1 MRNSLSIRMKTCITA
16 HSSQPFRRR
25 FLGAFW
31 LATLTLAVLA
41 GGFMPTA
48 SVWAQSKPVP
58 TSLESYQPFAPEAV
72 DTFRELLIQDGGRV
86 KPMDTYAR
94 FTQLALFGRR
104 SARFSTTDGEEHK
117 IDSAEWLMNLLFRPQ
132 VAKHLPSFVVDD
144 SDAVVEFGVTAKK
157 KRDRYSY
164 REIAESGGSGGPED
178 PTSRAKLAQEAQQYA
193 QQKQKYEQAKDKQS
207 DEAAQYELSHIQEMV
222 LILARNVSSFEYH
235 AGQMAFA
242 QQGDILSAG
251 LMPPKMMTLAK
262 SLDAM
267 ELIEKM
273 PAMPMASLVQMIRSQ
288 PPGAEG
294 DAELLSMSLQLLFF
308 YSQSADTM
316 AIFPPPRGKYP
327 QFTAEDILKP
337 KVLTERFLTKSDV
350 DLLSGWL
357 WQQFDAGTQKNL
369 QDESADEEQLRAT
382 LSAALNKV
390 ISSGTL
396 IYEKKRFSAGSLEKE
411 TEDLMSDKPEGDTLV
426 ELNRMLLNDYYRS
439 ELESPAKEWLTVGD
453 VMILALESEE
463 MRPWAR
469 ERLKLVQDLARAAG
483 PDQGAEFQEKLTA
496 LKAFTDAEAE
506 TLRVGERAKME
517 VDFYSRSYF
526 SNALWFC
533 FVPAFVFLCI
543 SWLSPGSQF
552 GRWTR
557 WVVIGFTVIG
567 LVLVVIGIGY
577 RCVIRQRA
585 PISNLYETIIFIAA
599 TCVFVGL
606 FLEWITRITVG
617 LAAAV
622 VLGLGLMFLSVR
634 YEAMEA
640 TDTMGQLQAVL
651 DTNFWLW
658 THVTIINIGYG
669 AGMLGAIVS
678 HFWILTKALG
688 LGHSDKNIYKT
699 ITRMV
704 YGIVCFCLLFSLV
717 GTVLGGI
724 WANYSWG
731 RFWGWDPK
739 ENGALMICLF
749 SLAMLHARMGGYI
762 RDLGMH
768 ITSIFLGMLVTFSW
782 WGVNNLGVGLHSYGF
797 VEGVWI
803 NLFIFWGIEVVF
815 MILAVIVA
823 KRPLVNVGKMLEGRT
838 VSNAGT
844 SSAS

>member
-1 MRNSLSIRMKTCITA
+1 M
-16 HSSQPFRRR
+16 
-25 FLGAFW
+25 
-31 LATLTLAVLA
+31 LTLAVLA
-41 GGFMPTA
+41 GGLLPTGSA
-48 SVWAQSKPVP
+48 WAQSKPVP
-58 TSLESYQPFAPEAV
+58 TSLESYQPFPQESV
-72 DTFRELLIQDGGRV
+72 DTFRELLIQDGGRI

-104 SARFSTTDGEEHK
+104 SARFLTMDEEKHK

-144 SDAVVEFGVTAKK
+144 SDAVVEFGVTGKK

-164 REIAESGGSGGPED
+164 REIAEAGGSAEGEPN
-178 PTSRAKLAQEAQQYA
+178 SRAKLAQAAQQYSA
-193 QQKQKYEQAKDKQS
+193 QKQKHAQAKEKQS
-207 DEAAQYELSHIQEMV
+207 DTAAQYELSHIQEMV

-235 AGQMAFA
+235 SGQMAFA

-288 PPGAEG
+288 PAGAGE

-308 YSQSADTM
+308 YTQSADTM

-327 QFTAEDILKP
+327 QLAAGDILNP
-337 KVLTERFLTKSDV
+337 KALTEKLLARSDV
-350 DLLSGWL
+350 DKLSGWL
-357 WQQFDAGTQKNL
+357 WKQFDSETQSTLPDKSAG
-369 QDESADEEQLRAT
+369 EEQLRST

-390 ISSGTL
+390 ISAGSS
-396 IYEKKRFSAGSLEKE
+396 IYEKDRFSAGSLEKE

-439 ELESPAKEWLTVGD
+439 ELDSPAKEWLTIGD
-453 VMILALESEE
+453 VMMLALESEE

-469 ERLKLVQDLARAAG
+469 ERLTLVQEVARAAG
-483 PDQGAEFQEKLTA
+483 SDQSGVFQEKLTA
-496 LKAFTDAEAE
+496 LKAFTDAGAKA
-506 TLRVGERAKME
+506 LRVGERAKME
-517 VDFYSRSYF
+517 VDFYSRNYF
-526 SNALWFC
+526 SDALWFC

-567 LVLVVIGIGY
+567 LALVITGIGW
-577 RCVIRQRA
+577 RCIIRQRA
-585 PISNLYETIIFIAA
+585 PISNLYETVIFIAA
-599 TCVFVGL
+599 ICVMVGL

-678 HFWILTKALG
+678 HFWIFSKALG
-688 LGHSDKNIYKT
+688 LGHSDKNMYRT

-749 SLAMLHARMGGYI
+749 SLAILHARMGGYI

-768 ITSIFLGMLVTFSW
+768 ITSIFLGILVTFSW

-797 VEGVWI
+797 VEGVWW
-803 NLFIFWGIEVVF
+803 NLLIFWCIEVVF
-815 MILAVIVA
+815 MILAVVVA
-823 KRPLVNVGKMLEGRT
+823 KRPLLNVGKMLEQREINKGG
-838 VSNAGT
+838 A
-844 SSAS
+844 SSSG